1 MLTKPPECW
10 STDPNAHA
18 LKVEVSADQSVL
30 LPFEH
35 LLFSELNSHPD
46 VQNLHLSFVT
56 HEVIVTGTCLRKIEA
71 ALQRKDLAH
80 LAVTIH
86 SNGLP
91 LEDAQPTIRQLVVSR
106 IDVSGASSRQDAD
119 DGSKPPAAGE

>member
-18 LKVEVSADQSVL
+18 LKVEVSADRSVL

-35 LLFSELNSHPD
+35 LLFSDLVVSSDAQE
-46 VQNLHLSFVT
+46 LHLSFVT
-56 HEVIVTGTCLRKIEA
+56 HEVVVIGSCLRKIEA

-80 LAVTIH
+80 LAVTDR
-86 SNGLP
+86 SNSRL
-91 LEDAQPTIRQLVVSR
+91 LDDAQPTIRQIAVSR
-106 IDVSGASSRQDAD
+106 IDVNGSSSRDAD
-119 DGSKPPAAGE
+119 DGSKPPSAGE